1 MQGKTAIVT
10 GASKGIGLA
19 IVRALAGAG
28 ATVLAAAR
36 TSTPELET
44 LAKSGDV
51 RWVRADLSDP
61 AAPAALIEAAGG
73 TVDVLVNNVGT
84 APARLG
90 GFLSVTDAE
99 WARTIDLNLLAAV
112 RMTRAA
118 LPSMVERGHGSIVTV
133 ASINARFSDP
143 LVVDY
148 SAGKAAL
155 VSFSK
160 SISKE
165 FGPKGVRANTV
176 SPGPVET
183 DLWLGGNGVAATV
196 SAGAGT
202 KPEDIVAQAKSQIP
216 SGKFSTP
223 DEVAAIVLFLAS
235 DAAGNVNGSDFGID
249 GGMLPTW

>member
-28 ATVLAAAR
+28 ATVIAAAR
-36 TSTPELET
+36 TTTPELDT
-44 LAKSGDV
+44 LVKAGGV
-51 RWVRADLSDP
+51 RWVRSDLGDP
-61 AAPAALIEAAGG
+61 AAPAELVEAAGG
-73 TVDVLVNNVGT
+73 AVDVLVNNVGT

-99 WARTIDLNLLAAV
+99 WQRTIDLNLLTAV
-112 RMTRAA
+112 RMSRAV

-133 ASINARFSDP
+133 ASVNASLSDP

-160 SISKE
+160 SLSKE

-183 DLWLGGNGVAATV
+183 DLWLGGGGVAATV
-196 SAGAGT
+196 SAGAGLR
-202 KPEDIVAQAKSQIP
+202 PEDVVAQAKAGIP
-216 SGKFSTP
+216 SGRFSTP
-223 DEVAAIVLFLAS
+223 DEVAAVVLFLAGDVS
-235 DAAGNVNGSDFGID
+235 GNVNGSDFVID
-249 GGMLPTW
+249 GGLRPMW